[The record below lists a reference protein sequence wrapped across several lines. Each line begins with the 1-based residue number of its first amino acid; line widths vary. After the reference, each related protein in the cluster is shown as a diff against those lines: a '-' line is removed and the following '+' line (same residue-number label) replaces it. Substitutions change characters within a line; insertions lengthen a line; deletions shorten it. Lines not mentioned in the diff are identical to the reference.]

1 MAKNNKETEPTL
13 KLDDKSYNINDLADD
28 QKIMVSHIDS
38 LNRKIDGARFN
49 LQQLEV
55 GRAAFISSL
64 KSALEKSEEEK

>member
-1 MAKNNKETEPTL
+1 MAKNTKETEPTL